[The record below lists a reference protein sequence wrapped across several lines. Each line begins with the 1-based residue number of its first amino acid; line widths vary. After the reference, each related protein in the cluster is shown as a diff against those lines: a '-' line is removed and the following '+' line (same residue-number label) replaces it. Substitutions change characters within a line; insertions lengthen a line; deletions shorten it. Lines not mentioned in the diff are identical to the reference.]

1 MELDGISSESKIKR
15 IVQMSLSRENNV
27 NPKIALLLNNKS
39 DSSVLILNLQCD
51 YNSKKGNLQGS
62 K

>member
-39 DSSVLILNLQCD
+39 DSSVLILNL
-51 YNSKKGNLQGS
+51 
-62 K
+62 